1 MKELVADHKSFD
13 GLVKNITIF
22 YGQNFFKVSS
32 KEQHREIDALSC
44 HAMIPGL

>member
-22 YGQNFFKVSS
+22 YRQNFFKVSS
-32 KEQHREIDALSC
+32 KEQHVKSSEV
-44 HAMIPGL
+44 MITEYS